1 MNDNKKYI
9 YNAVDFDTAIEV
21 NNYPWGFRLKTKVKY
36 WIESNNKGDRL
47 IKQTLNPKTNEWCK
61 PKKSTYSEA
70 MVMTSKQEND
80 KTFISYEQISNF
92 SNIKEVSLFENT
104 HKNHLTDRQLK
115 KICKL
120 KSFHGV
126 MEDVKIE
133 FVNTTSMTKQ
143 EQEDHNKKQRSVEN
157 YLLNKADS
165 LYNTCLIKNN
175 LKGETS

>member
-61 PKKSTYSEA
+61 PKKSTYSEV
-70 MVMTSKQEND
+70 MVMTSKREND
-80 KTFISYEQISNF
+80 KTFISYEQISMY

-104 HKNHLTDRQLK
+104 HKNHLTNRQREN
-115 KICKL
+115 ICMM
-120 KSFHGV
+120 KSMHGAY
-126 MEDVKIE
+126 EDIEVKM
-133 FVNTTSMTKQ
+133 VCTSRMTKK
-143 EQEDHNKKQRSVEN
+143 ELEDHNKKKRLVED
-157 YLLNKADS
+157 YLLNRANS